1 MLMLMLMLLLLLADG
16 YGEELRRSR
25 HLADDDGYG
34 DATAGCIGSIS
45 TSSLIGH
52 RDGDGYLSGAYLQG
66 PRGIVGTYIRLV

>member
-34 DATAGCIGSIS
+34 DATAGCIGSI
-45 TSSLIGH
+45 
-52 RDGDGYLSGAYLQG
+52 Q
-66 PRGIVGTYIRLV
+66 PVV